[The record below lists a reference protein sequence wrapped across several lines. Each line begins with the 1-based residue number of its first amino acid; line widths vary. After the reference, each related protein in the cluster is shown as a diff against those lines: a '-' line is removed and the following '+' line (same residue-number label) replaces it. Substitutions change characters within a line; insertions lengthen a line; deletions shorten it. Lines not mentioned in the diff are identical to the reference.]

1 MDVVRFKGGLGNQM
15 FQYALVE
22 ALRDRGREVKCSLGY
37 YRNHPNLRPFELDQV
52 FKDVVLD
59 EISDE
64 DFEVINARWR
74 QIKKNK
80 DSLTKLQENV
90 KQRFFWV
97 EESGKE
103 QTYQEDVFRTRNC
116 TFVGYWQSDKYF
128 QMCSERIRR
137 IFCFYNLE
145 NSLRMLGEKLKE
157 NYVGIHVR
165 RQDYLMDSKYN
176 TFSIDYYQR
185 AIKYFLTIIPETK
198 FIFFSDDTEWVKKH
212 FETENALI
220 CSEGMFEEYKDWYD
234 MYLMTQCA
242 GNIIANSSFS
252 WWGAWLSQNKNSIVI
267 APKKWI
273 NNKETPDIWCDSWIR
288 M

>member
-37 YRNHPNLRPFELDQV
+37 YRNHPNLMHFELDQV
-52 FKDVVLD
+52 FKNVVLN
-59 EISDE
+59 EILDE
-64 DFEVINARWR
+64 DFEVIDAQWR
-74 QIKKNK
+74 QIKNNK
-80 DSLTKLQENV
+80 DSLERLKRDV
-90 KQRFFWV
+90 KKRFFWV

-128 QMCSERIRR
+128 RICSERIRR

-145 NSLRMLGEKLKE
+145 KPLCMLGEKLKK
-157 NYVGIHVR
+157 NYVGVHIR

-176 TFSIDYYQR
+176 TFTIDYYQR
-185 AIKYFLTIIPETK
+185 AMKYFQTIISGIK
-198 FIFFSDDTEWVKKH
+198 FIFFSDDIEWVKEH
-212 FETENALI
+212 FSMENGFV
-220 CSEGMFEEYKDWYD
+220 CSEELFEEYKDWYD
-234 MYLMTQCA
+234 MYLMTQCV

-252 WWGAWLSQNKNSIVI
+252 WWGAWLNQNKNSIVI

-273 NNKETPDIWCDSWIR
+273 NNRKTPDIWCESWIR